1 MIDDLISISIVMFVL
16 AFSGYILA
24 TLKEKINLNN
34 NTVFLDNKTLS
45 SHDLEDLDIKHFML
59 GNIEIMVGDE
69 VKIILENDNK
79 LVDIGLMEEDSGN
92 LPAGDSLL
100 GPAYGNIA
108 IGQGEISV
116 TPLQVNQLTQ
126 LVANNG
132 LKKPLYIAKD
142 IVDNNYVTLKT
153 ADIKEEKQVI
163 DPETAKQIRLWMEKV
178 MTAGTGRQAKEM
190 SHITAGKTGSAE
202 SAEKGEILYTIIS
215 LVKERLPKHYKF
227 DPIKDIQV
235 LTPMKKGNIG
245 TLNLNKELQNCLN
258 PPDVHKK
265 EKGLREKFFRVGDK
279 VMQIKNNY
287 ILKWQSLDAD
297 AEEQYGEG
305 VFNGDIGYIK
315 HIDTEDEELTV
326 VFDDNRSVVYNFS
339 QLDQLELAYSI
350 TIHKSQGS
358 EFPVIVMPVT
368 WAPPM
373 LLTRNILY
381 TAITRAKSLV
391 VLVGTG
397 DYLKQMIDNNKI
409 VERYSGLGTRLKRF
423 SEIMI

>member
-1 MIDDLISISIVMFVL
+1 MLRDIIDSGVVKVVRLNEIFRQAEESMIVVN
-16 AFSGYILA
+16 AH
-24 TLKEKINLNN
+24 KINHGYYPVLNKKDRD
-34 NTVFLDNKTLS
+34 FY
-45 SHDLEDLDIKHFML
+45 F
-59 GNIEIMVGDE
+59 
-69 VKIILENDNK
+69 
-79 LVDIGLMEEDSGN
+79 
-92 LPAGDSLL
+92 
-100 GPAYGNIA
+100 
-108 IGQGEISV
+108 ISR
-116 TPLQVNQLTQ
+116 NR
-126 LVANNG
+126 
-132 LKKPLYIAKD
+132 
-142 IVDNNYVTLKT
+142 
-153 ADIKEEKQVI
+153 KE
-163 DPETAKQIRLWMEKV
+163 
-178 MTAGTGRQAKEM
+178 
-190 SHITAGKTGSAE
+190 
-202 SAEKGEILYTIIS
+202 EILYTIIS
-215 LVKERLPKHYKF
+215 LVKERLPKYYKF

-245 TLNLNKELQNCLN
+245 TLNLNKELQNYLN
-258 PPDVHKK
+258 PPDNYKK
-265 EKGLREKFFRVGDK
+265 EKELREKLFRVGDK
-279 VMQIKNNY
+279 VMQVKNNY